1 MNASRAFTTRHQ
13 TLLSVGR
20 VQTPVLAL
28 IYDRQKEIE
37 AFESQTFYD
46 VKAVFKQER
55 LEYTGTWQGERLT
68 SQEKAETI
76 ATKVNGKNGLITKYE
91 VKETKE
97 YPFKLYD
104 LTLLQREANAKYGY
118 SAKNAGSCASIV

>member
-55 LEYTGTWQGERLT
+55 WSIPEHGR
-68 SQEKAETI
+68 
-76 ATKVNGKNGLITKYE
+76 
-91 VKETKE
+91 
-97 YPFKLYD
+97 
-104 LTLLQREANAKYGY
+104 
-118 SAKNAGSCASIV
+118 ASG